1 MLSWFKKLFKKEQ
14 KIQIPP
20 PEVVDFLEDIEA
32 AQQTSYLLFTA
43 ITLKHKG
50 ELFVEQEFI
59 EAAQNGYKLNMDDVN
74 NGVHLCVYKEDGD
87 ENTNE

>member
-1 MLSWFKKLFKKEQ
+1 MFNFLKKIFRKEP

-20 PEVVDFLEDIEA
+20 PEVVDFLEQVEA
-32 AQQTSYLLFTA
+32 SQQTAHILFTA

-59 EAAQNGYKLNMDDVN
+59 DAAQNGYKLNLEDTD
-74 NGVHLCVYKEDGD
+74 NGVHLCVYKEEED
-87 ENTNE
+87 ENND